1 MCPIVFGA
9 IQVHGGHM
17 QRLVVS
23 LTSGHHCL
31 MSCVL
36 CWMSHYTDVGT
47 LLLHAAAAVLSA
59 LFRFVLRT
67 EVPETIDGTF
77 NCSHENHSMDQF
89 IH

>member
-1 MCPIVFGA
+1 MMLRNAVAC
-9 IQVHGGHM
+9 
-17 QRLVVS
+17 S
-23 LTSGHHCL
+23 HHCL

-36 CWMSHYTDVGT
+36 CWMPHYTDVGT

-67 EVPETIDGTF
+67 EIPETIDGTF
-77 NCSHENHSMDQF
+77 NYSHENRSMDEF